1 MIRFDFSG
9 VSRDL
14 IGEHGLSASEL
25 EALIPAS
32 NDAHSRILN
41 GRADETIGFYELPRR
56 HAMIDAVKAVASSFK
71 GRFKNIVSL
80 GIGGSS
86 LGPKTIFSALT
97 DPLHNIYEEPKLFF
111 LENIDPEQMASL
123 LKRLKPAESLF
134 IVISKSGTTAEPA
147 AQFMV
152 VLKLLKES
160 LGERYREHLI
170 FITDPAKGVLRPMAE
185 AEGIA
190 SLAIPPEVGGR
201 FSVLTPVGLLP
212 AALLGLDIDGLLAGA
227 DQMAQHCLKR
237 ELNENPAYLYGAIH
251 YLLLTRGVNIS
262 VLMPYSSAL
271 YDLADWYRQLWAESL
286 GKRLNLD
293 GKTVHC
299 GQTPVKALGATD
311 QHSQVQLYID
321 GPFDKIINI
330 IKVKNYRADVPIPR
344 IMDED
349 PALGYLCDK
358 SIAQLLKAETD
369 GTAAALIKSGR
380 PTVQIELDTIDA
392 ATLGALFMFFEAAT
406 AYTGFL
412 LKIDPFDQPGVEL
425 GKQITFGLM
434 GRAGYLAEGLPAA
447 LPGFEIR
454 I

>member
-9 VSRDL
+9 ISRNL
-14 IGEHGLSASEL
+14 IGEHGLSFSEI
-25 EALIPAS
+25 EALTPAS

-41 GRADETIGFYELPRR
+41 GRANETIGFFELPQRSDMV
-56 HAMIDAVKAVASSFK
+56 AEVKAVAERFK
-71 GRFKNIVSL
+71 GRFKYIVSL

-86 LGPKTIFSALT
+86 LGPKTIFSALC
-97 DPLHNIYEEPKLFF
+97 DPLHNIFEEPKMFF

-123 LKRLKPAESLF
+123 FKRIKPAEALF

-147 AQFMV
+147 AQFMA
-152 VLKLLKES
+152 VLKLLKDS
-160 LGERYREHLI
+160 LGDSYREHLI

-185 AEGIA
+185 REGIA
-190 SLAIPPEVGGR
+190 ALAIPPEVGGR

-212 AALLGLDIDGLLAGA
+212 AALLGCDIDALLDGA
-227 DQMAQHCLKR
+227 ARMAEHCLKR
-237 ELNENPAYLYGAIH
+237 DLTQNPAYLYGAIH
-251 YLLLTRGVNIS
+251 FLMLARGKNIS

-293 GKTVHC
+293 GQVVHC

-311 QHSQVQLYID
+311 QHSQVQLYIE

-330 IKVKNYRADVPIPR
+330 IKVKNYRADVEIPR
-344 IMDED
+344 LMDDD
-349 PALGYLCDK
+349 PALSYLCDK
-358 SIAQLLKAETD
+358 SIAQLLSAEAS
-369 GTAAALIKSGR
+369 GTTAALIKSGR

-406 AYTGFL
+406 AYTGYL
-412 LKIDPFDQPGVEL
+412 LLIDPFDQPGVEL

-434 GRAGYLAEGLPAA
+434 GRDGYTADGVPSA
-447 LPGFEIR
+447 LPDFEIKV
-454 I
+454 